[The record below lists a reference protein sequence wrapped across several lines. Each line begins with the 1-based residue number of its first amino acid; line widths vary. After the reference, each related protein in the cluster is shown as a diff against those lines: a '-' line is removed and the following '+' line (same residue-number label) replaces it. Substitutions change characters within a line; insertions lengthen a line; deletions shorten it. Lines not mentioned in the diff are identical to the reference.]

1 MDATHS
7 ADKELTS
14 GLVRQAFSKEHGRDP
29 TEEEVERMMA
39 AFQRGDPTDAHLG
52 AVTAE
57 EADACREIARISFK
71 TVENR
76 EPTGNELSRGPIDIL
91 ARRLRRAA
99 LEAVEPDIEAVRRE
113 LVRRAVEAE
122 KASSEVVPF
131 GPPPRP
137 ADESAAAGPAEIFER
152 EARAEHEKVRV
163 VAAATHGLWSSTT
176 TDSKKTKIGLDN
188 LLADAENNEVW
199 DSQVKVCGDSLA
211 KLPAETRELHS
222 AGSGCLTAR
231 SRRGTFR

>member
-1 MDATHS
+1 MQGTSTDARLSQARERSRGEMDATHS

-137 ADESAAAGPAEIFER
+137 ADEGAAE
-152 EARAEHEKVRV
+152 
-163 VAAATHGLWSSTT
+163 S
-176 TDSKKTKIGLDN
+176 
-188 LLADAENNEVW
+188 
-199 DSQVKVCGDSLA
+199 
-211 KLPAETRELHS
+211 
-222 AGSGCLTAR
+222 
-231 SRRGTFR
+231 SRRPGKVDTTAGTPADYRNLMKPV